1 MVVSRDGS
9 RPPHTF
15 GLMRESLLAAGWYKM
30 LLSLLECSVGLM
42 IGTELVLKDLKKS
55 GKQILITTLTQSL
68 GAFLVVTL
76 IFAAIFYFM
85 QIPLYLSLIF

>member
-1 MVVSRDGS
+1 
-9 RPPHTF
+9 
-15 GLMRESLLAAGWYKM
+15 
-30 LLSLLECSVGLM
+30 M

-68 GAFLVVTL
+68 GAFLIVTL